1 VSSGSSISPDMPRS
15 SPGGTPMARSEF
27 HDAYDDPVNTRA
39 EIFATPI
46 SDLPLREAIMIEMTA
61 TAADAVDAMNDHHT
75 GCVLVGSS
83 GQLVGIFTERDVL
96 KKVVFRHDGAL
107 TPLDSVMTPMPETLG
122 ADAPIAF
129 ALNMMSVGGYRH
141 IPIVDRDRRAVGVL
155 SVRDIVD
162 FLVQLYPEEVLN
174 LPPTPAKGIA
184 DSADG
189 GGSAR
194 F

>member
-1 VSSGSSISPDMPRS
+1 
-15 SPGGTPMARSEF
+15 MARSEF
-27 HDAYDDPVNTRA
+27 QDAYDDPLTTRG
-39 EIFATPI
+39 EIYATPI
-46 SDLPLREAIMIEMTA
+46 SDLSLREPIIIDAAA
-61 TAADAVDAMNDHHT
+61 TAADAVDAMNEHHT

-83 GQLVGIFTERDVL
+83 GRLVGIFTERDVL
-96 KKVVFRHDGAL
+96 TKVVFRHDGPL
-107 TPLDSVMTPMPETLG
+107 TPLESVMTLHPETLEAG
-122 ADAPIAF
+122 ATIAF

-141 IPIVDRDRRAVGVL
+141 IPIVDRDHRPVGVL

-189 GGSAR
+189 G
-194 F
+194 